1 MNLLELEITQQHLD
15 AGTPLHYTEQPIAHA
30 LREMGAT
37 NARVAADEI
46 RFDLDGK
53 THSYLVRDALREWI
67 EQYDSPHA
75 TPANTNPCAI
85 FFKHGWAGKRPRG
98 WQVNDG
104 AKETQLDIPET
115 ECHNLRTA
123 GTRRWYDQM
132 LTEQREAHER
142 W

>member
-1 MNLLELEITQQHLD
+1 MSLLELEITQQHLD

-53 THSYLVRDALREWI
+53 THSYLVRDALSEWI

-75 TPANTNPCAI
+75 TPANTNPCTI

-98 WQVNDG
+98 WQEKN
-104 AKETQLDIPET
+104 AKRKRPRAVKASSHASFMATQR
-115 ECHNLRTA
+115 HYA
-123 GTRRWYDQM
+123 KM
-132 LTEQREAHER
+132 LAEQRGGYER
-142 W
+142 Y